1 MNFESKIHEEILQT
15 LERRSKIDMTK
26 LSFVTALFGAGV
38 IGKITFNT
46 DQIPL
51 FGTLYIAPFVAL
63 ACDCFIIREIWSL
76 RRIGCFLQ
84 QYSSG
89 GDLKFETYLSRKKLR
104 NPFYRVGSA
113 GLTAV
118 IVSISIWL
126 LYFQKSVYASCWAW
140 RNEDCLWAT
149 LSIMF
154 WAIIDVG
161 GWCYVYFKFDRNG
174 GNVFPLDVEK
184 QSKIDD

>member
-1 MNFESKIHEEILQT
+1 MDFESKIHEEILQT

-26 LSFVTALFGAGV
+26 LSFVTALFGVGV
-38 IGKITFNT
+38 IGKIKFNCGT
-46 DQIPL
+46 DQITL

-63 ACDCFIIREIWSL
+63 ACDCFIMREIWSL

-84 QYSSG
+84 QYSSA
-89 GDLKFETYLSRKKLR
+89 GDTEFEKYLRREKLR

-118 IVSISIWL
+118 IIAVSIWL
-126 LYFQKSVYASCWAW
+126 LYYQKGMPTSEAW
-140 RNEDCLWAT
+140 DYNDCIWLI
-149 LSIMF
+149 LSIVF

-161 GWCYVYFKFDRNG
+161 GWFYVWFRFDRNE
-174 GNVFPLDVEK
+174 GNEQDTPG
-184 QSKIDD
+184 